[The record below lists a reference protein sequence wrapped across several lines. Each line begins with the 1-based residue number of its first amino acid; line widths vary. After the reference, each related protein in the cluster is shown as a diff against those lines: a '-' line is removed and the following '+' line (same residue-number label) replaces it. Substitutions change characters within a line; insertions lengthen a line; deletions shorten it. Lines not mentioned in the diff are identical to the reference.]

1 MSKNVNREGLT
12 YGEFRA
18 AALAFCTDANDRVA
32 LERAVRKA
40 WQAGEDPTDYA
51 HEISKALAKRARAAL
66 ARLERDSSSDAK
78 PARVDAEGTAQPLT
92 RLVVHLRP
100 GQCYHGAAHAGRDGI
115 YVNGEERIPLR

>member
-18 AALAFCTDANDRVA
+18 AALAFCADANDRVA

-66 ARLERDSSSDAK
+66 ARL
-78 PARVDAEGTAQPLT
+78 DAEGTAQPLT